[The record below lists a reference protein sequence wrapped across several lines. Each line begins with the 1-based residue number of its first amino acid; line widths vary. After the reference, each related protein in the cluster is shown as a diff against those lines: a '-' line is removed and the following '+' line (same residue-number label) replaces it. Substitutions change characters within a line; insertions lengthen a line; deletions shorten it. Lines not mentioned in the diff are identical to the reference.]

1 MAEPVS
7 QQLLAAARNLQGM
20 YNRLV
25 LLVAPSGSGKTQA
38 LREFCDATGSPLIN
52 VNLELSRRML
62 ELTARQRT
70 LRLPVLFSEVLD
82 QGQSDVV
89 ALDNLEILFDKS
101 LQQDPL
107 RLLQN
112 ASRNRSVVAT
122 WNGMATGKKLTYAE
136 VGHPEYRS
144 YDLDDVVIVGMGGE
158 AHCHADVT
166 Q

>member
-1 MAEPVS
+1 MAEPVL
-7 QQLLAAARNLQGM
+7 QQLVRAAQDVQGM

-25 LLVAPSGSGKTQA
+25 LLVAPTGFGKTQA
-38 LREFCDATGSPLIN
+38 LREYCEATGTPLIN

-70 LRLPVLFSEVLD
+70 LRLPVLFSEMLE
-82 QGQSDVV
+82 QGQPEVV

-107 RLLQN
+107 RLLQS
-112 ASRNRSVVAT
+112 ASRNRSAVAT
-122 WNGMATGKKLTYAE
+122 WNGAATGRKLTYAE

-144 YDLDDVVIVGMGGE
+144 YELDDVVAVNMAGE
-158 AHCHADVT
+158 ALHQTDVNK
-166 Q
+166 